1 MSDHINTSKIQSVEI
16 NAQSYYIDGEDIG
29 EGILPRLVHR
39 VSLHPIYDDDTNT
52 IVENQYFT
60 LHNDAGDLMYASKF
74 LQGDSSFQSI
84 VNSSTI
90 IEDLPVP
97 PPVPPQPYPPYPWP
111 IPDGVPVPVP
121 DDEDDD
127 NQWVILP
134 VVIPSGP
141 YGPGPTRPRRS
152 TTRRPKTKR
161 VNPKPKPPTKNTNS
175 KGVTRYIDCK
185 YTNLT
190 LKKIPSK
197 DQRDWDNMRV
207 YSAQKTFEGTEITYI
222 NHPWSQLRR
231 GYKMFYNCT
240 KLRRINT
247 KTRFHKLIDGS
258 QMFEGCTILLGFFM
272 DAGSSAYGNHLDLSN
287 LRTAVRMFAECP
299 NLPHVYFYLP
309 NVENTSAMFL
319 NDTSLT
325 VVDIDYQGN
334 APKNKKAI
342 SMYEGCTNL
351 ITLSAKAVFQNSLED
366 ASYMFWDCTSF
377 SQFPVTQMG
386 MLKYA
391 PGMFYNCTSL
401 QTIDCEFPSLE
412 NASSMYQGSGVTSFN
427 PNGYIKVTN
436 GKQMFANCTLD
447 NVDINF
453 PALTNGQNMFR
464 NCGITHINSINL
476 PSLENGAG
484 MFAGCRL
491 DRESALKVVGI
502 ASSVASITNYI
513 TMGVNSSLMNDASF
527 RAACNLPEQVP
538 SYAAT
543 SGEMAYLD
551 EAQTK
556 AIGIFW
562 T

>member
-16 NAQSYYIDGEDIG
+16 NSQSYYIDGEDIG
-29 EGILPRLVHR
+29 KGILPRLVHR
-39 VSLHPIYDDDTNT
+39 VSLHPIYDEDTNT

-74 LQGDSSFQSI
+74 LQGDSSFQPI
-84 VNSSTI
+84 VNGSI
-90 IEDLPVP
+90 DIEDNEIYPK
-97 PPVPPQPYPPYPWP
+97 PYPPYPLP
-111 IPDGVPVPVP
+111 IPDGVPIPVP
-121 DDEDDD
+121 EEDDD
-127 NQWVILP
+127 DQWVVLP

-141 YGPGPTRPRRS
+141 YGPGPSRPRQNV
-152 TTRRPKTKR
+152 TGRPKTSK
-161 VNPKPKPPTKNTNS
+161 VTPKPKPTPKSNNS
-175 KGVTRYIDCK
+175 KGVIRYIDGK
-185 YTNLT
+185 YTNLA
-190 LKKIPSK
+190 LKKIPSQ

-222 NHPWSQLRR
+222 NLPWSSLKR
-231 GYKMFYNCT
+231 GYRMFYNCT

-247 KTRFHKLIDGS
+247 NTRFPQLIDGA
-258 QMFEGCTILLGFFM
+258 QMFEGCSSLLGFFM
-272 DAGSSAYGNHLDLSN
+272 VEGSSMYGNHFDFRN
-287 LRTAVRMFAECP
+287 LKTAARMFAGCTL
-299 NLPHVYFYLP
+299 LPQVYLYLP

-319 NDTSLT
+319 NDTALT
-325 VVDIDYQGN
+325 VVGIDYEGN
-334 APKNKKAI
+334 SPKNKKAV
-342 SMYEGCTNL
+342 SMYEGCKNL
-351 ITLSAKAVFQNSLED
+351 TTLSAKAVFQNSLED

-401 QTIDCEFPSLE
+401 KTIDCDFPSLE

-427 PNGYIKVTN
+427 PNGYAKVTN

-502 ASSVASITNYI
+502 ASSVSSITNYI
-513 TMGVNSSLMNDASF
+513 TMGVNSSLMSDASF